1 MFAPRL
7 DILPPPQRRLWPE
20 LSDTPSEFVL
30 YGGTAVAL
38 RLGHRESVDFD
49 FFAFDA
55 VQMETLALD
64 VRYLAGADVIQS
76 APRTLTFRVERG
88 GGTVRVSY
96 FEGLLLGQVAPPE
109 VLKEP
114 EVRVA
119 ALIDLAATKVAV
131 VTQRAE
137 PRDYLD
143 LHALLRSG
151 ISLSEMLAAGRAVY
165 GRQFS
170 PVVSLKAIAYH
181 EDPALAGIPDAIK
194 RDLADAAKTTSPHRL
209 PSLKPFRPSR
219 LDR

>member
-1 MFAPRL
+1 MLTPRI

-20 LSDTPSEFVL
+20 LSATPSEFVL
-30 YGGTAVAL
+30 YGGTAIAL

-49 FFAFDA
+49 FFAFDDVA
-55 VQMETLALD
+55 MEILASD

-76 APRTLTFRVERG
+76 APPTLTFRVERG
-88 GGTVRVSY
+88 GGMVRVSY
-96 FEGLLLGQVAPPE
+96 FGGLLLGQVAPPDE
-109 VLKEP
+109 LRQP
-114 EVRVA
+114 DIRVA

-131 VTQRAE
+131 ITQRAE

-170 PVVSLKAIAYH
+170 PVVSLKAVAYH
-181 EDPALAGIPDAIK
+181 EDPALAVIPDAMK
-194 RDLADAAKTTSPHRL
+194 RDLAYAARTTSPHRL
-209 PSLKPFRPSR
+209 PELKPFRPTR
-219 LDR
+219 ID